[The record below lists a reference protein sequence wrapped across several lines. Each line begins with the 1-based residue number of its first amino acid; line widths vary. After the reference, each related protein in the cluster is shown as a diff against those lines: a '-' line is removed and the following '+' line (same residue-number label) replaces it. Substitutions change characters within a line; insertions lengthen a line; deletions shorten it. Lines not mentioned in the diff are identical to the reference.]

1 MIAIAVFMFALLLLA
16 LAVAAYGVALFNAL
30 VGVKHQVDQAW
41 ANIDVLLKQ
50 RHAELPRLIDV
61 VRSHA
66 GYERELLQRITE
78 LRARTGQ
85 GEPDGTRLAAEGAL
99 SRDVARLL
107 AAAEAYPELKA
118 SAAYLEL
125 QQRISALED
134 QIAHRREYYND
145 AVNLNNVRMEQ
156 FPNMFLTGIAGL
168 VRRDLFAANEQE
180 RREVDVGALLAQ

>member
-1 MIAIAVFMFALLLLA
+1 MIAVAVFMFALLLLA

-107 AAAEAYPELKA
+107 AVAEAYPELKA

-168 VRRDLFAANEQE
+168 VRRDLFAATEQE
-180 RREVDVGALLAQ
+180 RREVDVGALLAH